1 VIPRPHLLD
10 QVLVVVLLCGR
21 AVGGGGREVRAVG
34 RHHPVHLLRV
44 DLVRVVEHHHAM
56 PRVDVREVER
66 AVVVQDEA
74 TRLAA
79 VLELE
84 RFGNVVHLR
93 K

>member
-1 VIPRPHLLD
+1 M
-10 QVLVVVLLCGR
+10 
-21 AVGGGGREVRAVG
+21 
-34 RHHPVHLLRV
+34 HLLRV
-44 DLVRVVEHHHAM
+44 DLVRVVEHHHAV
-56 PRVDVREVER
+56 PRVDVGEVER